1 MPCWGLELDSYT
13 PSNGRKLVV
22 TVLDT
27 IVIKGE
33 IAHLERKNVKNTDKI
48 LEYLGTKEENVT
60 LKELQDALEMKP
72 GILSGTLVAL
82 LKSGRVSREKIE
94 KTSGQGPKMQWAYK
108 IVAQIPQTAVESSV
122 D

>member
-1 MPCWGLELDSYT
+1 M
-13 PSNGRKLVV
+13 